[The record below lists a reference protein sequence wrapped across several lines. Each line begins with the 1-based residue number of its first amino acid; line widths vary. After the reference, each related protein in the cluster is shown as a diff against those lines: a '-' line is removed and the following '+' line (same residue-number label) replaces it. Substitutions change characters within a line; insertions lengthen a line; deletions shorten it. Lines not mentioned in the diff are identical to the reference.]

1 MARSPMLSARMPAL
15 TSWNITAMF
24 PPTLENEP
32 LMWKTRRL
40 PMLESIWI
48 LSDVCLLML
57 MCQFNETKVM
67 QSIQIYTKSKY
78 PIVLVNILWRITE
91 ICIGVEQSTVVGK
104 AVMLDEIIN
113 YVQSLQQQ
121 AEGNFHYQ
129 FTTRMT
135 DHFVLISMKL
145 ATVNSQVD
153 LNNLPN
159 LLPKDIHQSCGPPHF
174 SLETSG
180 TPLSYLSQP
189 HHGSPLGCMDNQS
202 CMHPLDTAFYRQ

>member
-135 DHFVLISMKL
+135 DHFVVLEWNKGRPVL
-145 ATVNSQVD
+145 YEN
-153 LNNLPN
+153 P
-159 LLPKDIHQSCGPPHF
+159 F
-174 SLETSG
+174 SFGILFCS
-180 TPLSYLSQP
+180 
-189 HHGSPLGCMDNQS
+189 
-202 CMHPLDTAFYRQ
+202 